1 MSADVTEDQRT
12 DIWFEARLGK
22 ATASKFKDI
31 MSTVKSGESAGRKN
45 YRAQLVAERL
55 TRTKEE
61 TYTSKEMQHG
71 IDYEDAAKLAYWIH
85 SKQEIDD
92 CGFFMHDTLEA
103 GASPDGL
110 IGETGLCEIK
120 CPNTAT
126 HIDTLKSQ
134 KLPTQYYWQVMG
146 QMWITGREWC
156 DFISYDPRMPA
167 NSRLFVLRV
176 YRDNEAIER
185 LEQEITKFLSEVAED
200 ELFVKNFKE

>member
-1 MSADVTEDQRT
+1 MSVDVTEDQRT

-61 TYTSKEMQHG
+61 NYTSKEMQHG

-85 SKQEIDD
+85 TKQEIED
-92 CGFFMHDTLEA
+92 CGFFAHDTLQA

-110 IGETGLCEIK
+110 IGDKGICEIK

-126 HIDTLKSQ
+126 HIETLKSP

-156 DFISYDPRMPA
+156 DFVSFDPRMPA

-176 YRDNEAIER
+176 NRDDEAIDR
-185 LEQEITKFLSEVAED
+185 LEKEITKFLLEVDSD
-200 ELFVKNFKE
+200 ERFIKNFKE